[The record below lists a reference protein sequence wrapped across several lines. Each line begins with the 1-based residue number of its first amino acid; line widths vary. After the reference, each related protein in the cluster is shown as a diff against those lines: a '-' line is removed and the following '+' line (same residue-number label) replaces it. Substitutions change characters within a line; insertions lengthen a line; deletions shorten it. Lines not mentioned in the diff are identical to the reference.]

1 MPVSHRYIAFLLFIT
16 LGWGILR
23 QVQWHSEYWGLQYNN
38 HSVERMEVRGYSFEQ
53 MAFPVEEITWLKAHE
68 IAWKGQKF
76 DIQNPTI
83 VNDTLYAAAYHDKE
97 EMELEER
104 FSDHHSTDK
113 DDALRS
119 VFSLYFRIPENN
131 LQLLPPQSFDGE
143 QLSLMGMIAKAYAP
157 GVFIPPPHYL

>member
-68 IAWKGQKF
+68 IPGKGKNL
-76 DIQNPTI
+76 I
-83 VNDTLYAAAYHDKE
+83 
-97 EMELEER
+97 
-104 FSDHHSTDK
+104 
-113 DDALRS
+113 
-119 VFSLYFRIPENN
+119 FRIR
-131 LQLLPPQSFDGE
+131 Q
-143 QLSLMGMIAKAYAP
+143 
-157 GVFIPPPHYL
+157 